1 MGVEKNAAA
10 STHCTFVI
18 NSNVTNFVLT
28 ADDRGYCQNMS
39 WKLKTRRASMKPE
52 AAL

>member
-10 STHCTFVI
+10 STHGTFVI

-28 ADDRGYCQNMS
+28 ADDRGYCRNMS
-39 WKLKTRRASMKPE
+39 WKLKNVVLIPRINITH
-52 AAL
+52 